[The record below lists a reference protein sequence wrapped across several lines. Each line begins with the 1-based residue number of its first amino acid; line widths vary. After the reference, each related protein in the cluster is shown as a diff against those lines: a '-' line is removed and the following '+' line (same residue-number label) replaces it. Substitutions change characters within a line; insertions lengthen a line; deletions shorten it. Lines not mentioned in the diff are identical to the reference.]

1 MYEDKKRLQNEID
14 EFEML
19 ASSKSDEIESMKQKS
34 KAYNEGKMKESN
46 PFKSNKKILSHRIKT
61 SCTERNLTTAMSSKK
76 LKKRRKFKFLCFLD
90 YQTFQETQMCIM
102 YVS

>member
-19 ASSKSDEIESMKQKS
+19 ASSKSDEIERMKQQS
-34 KAYNEGKMKESN
+34 KAYNECKLKEIN
-46 PFKSNKKILSHRIKT
+46 TFKSNNEVLSHIVKT

-76 LKKRRKFKFLCFLD
+76 LKKRKKFKFFG
-90 YQTFQETQMCIM
+90 F
-102 YVS
+102 